1 MKVLI
6 KIIISLFFLFWIV
19 TPSFSQNRWYIEN
32 ILDLNYWI
40 EVLEISK
47 INTHNYYFNNYQTY
61 RIYNAFKATSRVLKN
76 EIIRKYRDNTIW
88 YYQMKWLIT
97 NYTNFIYYTNKYF
110 FFMKQKE
117 IYSNDKI
124 INNAIIDNLTQAK
137 SYYMRMKF
145 LILR

>member
-6 KIIISLFFLFWIV
+6 KIIISLFFLFSIV
-19 TPSFSQNRWYIEN
+19 TPSFAQNRWQIEN

-40 EVLEISK
+40 EVLEINK
-47 INTHNYYFNNYQTY
+47 VYFDNYYFNNYQIY
-61 RIYNAFKATSRVLKN
+61 RIYSAFKTTSRVLKD

-97 NYTNFIYYTNKYF
+97 NYTNFIYYANKYF
-110 FFMKQKE
+110 FFIKQKE

-124 INNAIIDNLTQAK
+124 INNAIINNLTQAK

-145 LILR
+145 LIIK